1 MDLPPTYVADLYRHV
16 LLGVKASNAIPSGE
30 DEFHFQ
36 YKFNEA
42 FRGQADAL
50 GERVTTLLQQLQHV
64 NNKLKSDNDDDVA
77 VFDPLEENG
86 PLTDLVDSLLED
98 ASKQIERFQ
107 KGEVQ
112 ATPATTTPVAPAAT
126 VTTNAAIN
134 KPQEKFADKI
144 DNSDAPFVTK
154 LKTKVHAATVA
165 TEHDTTGSDEPYH
178 PYRSEIASL
187 AYQPWQ
193 LAPSTTKREMISLE
207 KATYTWVD
215 TEETLAAMLATLAT
229 TDILAIDLEHHS
241 YRSYQG
247 FLCLMQI
254 STWDADWLVD
264 TLALRAHLQALNTIF
279 CDPTKLKVLHGA
291 DMDILWL
298 QRDFGVYI
306 VNMFDTGQAARCL
319 QYPRFSLKY
328 LLQTHCNVTAD
339 KQYQLADWRVRP
351 LDDPL
356 IKYAREDTRYLLF
369 IYEILK
375 RELVSHKSGATNL
388 LHQVYAQSAAVALS
402 VYEKPKVHTFDELFD
417 MALKLKST
425 VGLETISD
433 NQAHIFEQLYL
444 WRDNLARSLD
454 ESPGFVCPNA
464 VLLKIMKGVP
474 TTPAALFRLCNPV
487 PPLLRKHAHELTLL
501 IAREAS
507 APSSIAV
514 PVAAPKKKATT
525 TLLVHEENDQIYGF
539 AGWKLPKRTT
549 SAVIAEASTSLAPA
563 FDMQLEADGHEAL
576 EKVRAALAATAFVV
590 VDFMQQAPAPS
601 PVVAPKD
608 EVEEDVYV
616 APKSLTEN
624 YPKLKKRKFE
634 SKATKDAAAATAALN
649 PVDEAA
655 PFEGFNYAAAAA
667 SVEAS
672 KMDVDA
678 MLKQQ
683 EDDKRKKRRAGYN
696 PFVGG
701 KDTVNQKRGYNAPR
715 SSTFR

>member
-64 NNKLKSDNDDDVA
+64 NNKLKSDNDDNDVA

-112 ATPATTTPVAPAAT
+112 ATPAAATPAAPT
-126 VTTNAAIN
+126 AAVTTNAAIN

-144 DNSDAPFVTK
+144 DNSDAPFVSK

-165 TEHDTTGSDEPYH
+165 TEQDTTGSDEPYH

-187 AYQPWQ
+187 TYQPWQ
-193 LAPSTTKREMISLE
+193 LAPSTEKREMISLE

-215 TEETLAAMLATLAT
+215 TEEALAAMLATLSTA
-229 TDILAIDLEHHS
+229 DILAIDLEHHS

-264 TLALRAHLQALNTIF
+264 TLALRAHLEALNTIF

-356 IKYAREDTRYLLF
+356 VKYAREDTRYLLF
-369 IYEILK
+369 IYENLK

-402 VYEKPKVHTFDELFD
+402 VYEKPKVPTFDELFD

-444 WRDNLARSLD
+444 WRDTLARALD
-454 ESPGFVCPNA
+454 ESPGYVCPNA

-507 APSSIAV
+507 APTTAV
-514 PVAAPKKKATT
+514 APVALAKKKTT

-539 AGWKLPKRTT
+539 AGWKVPKRTT
-549 SAVIAEASTSLAPA
+549 TAVVAEASSSLAPA
-563 FDMQLEADGHEAL
+563 FDMQLEADGHAAL

-590 VDFMQQAPAPS
+590 VDFMEKTPAPVVAAPAP
-601 PVVAPKD
+601 K
-608 EVEEDVYV
+608 EEEEDVYV

-655 PFEGFNYAAAAA
+655 P
-667 SVEAS
+667 VEAS

-701 KDTVNQKRGYNAPR
+701 KDVVNQKRGYNAPR